1 MFSIHDSQ
9 RENACSFSKTTQVNC
24 SPYRD
29 GSTNKGANW
38 RSKDVTQR
46 PESPLVTHI
55 WHASKYEV
63 HKLDQRYMLILFQTV
78 VKAINVSE
86 CQSVLADIRLI
97 GPSVSSDLSSTHT
110 FTNSTDLPTKAVVKQ
125 ILSSKEDSKKIKALE
140 IINSIIIYKEK
151 SSCFS

>member
-1 MFSIHDSQ
+1 MGQ
-9 RENACSFSKTTQVNC
+9 QTRELTGAQKT
-24 SPYRD
+24 S
-29 GSTNKGANW
+29 
-38 RSKDVTQR
+38 
-46 PESPLVTHI
+46 